1 MFIRKEE
8 LRKHGGGQ
16 QYRKNSRREVQSSQ
30 YMGSI
35 RNEVEFVHI
44 KESKYKRSHMLHELK
59 RLLSSV
65 SSTVLADRLLEL
77 EREGLI
83 SKRIYPEIR
92 QKLNTFL
99 LLRLENLRGSK
110 RVSKV
115 GY

>member
-92 QKLNTFL
+92 PKVEYL
-99 LLRLENLRGSK
+99 LTPQARELEGL
-110 RVSKV
+110 
-115 GY
+115 